1 MSTVC
6 DIIKPQTL
14 AYSVNVDYNNS
25 PMGTRT
31 EIKIEYLKQI
41 FKGSDDLIRDLE
53 RITYMQDVIKGQLI
67 AGPQINCENIYI
79 LKKGSINTYFVYD
92 GKKIIVDTLKPGD
105 IFGDVNGVGS
115 IAGECDEAPF
125 VEAGEESVLS
135 ITNSHDLYRVMQR
148 FPDLAI
154 QVLRNVGNRLSRAE
168 RKIQDLA
175 LRPVSERIVRELTR
189 LAEINGENTVRYY
202 RLDGTITH
210 EQLAMMVGATRETVT
225 KALTILRSKG
235 IVNIQ
240 QNHYIINKQ
249 MTQPRF
255 KV

>member
-1 MSTVC
+1 MGVR
-6 DIIKPQTL
+6 D
-14 AYSVNVDYNNS
+14 YSDR

-31 EIKIEYLKQI
+31 ELKIEYLKQI
-41 FKGSDDLIRDLE
+41 FKGSDNLIRDLE
-53 RITYMQDVIKGQLI
+53 RITHMQDVTKGQLI

-105 IFGDVNGVGS
+105 IFGDVNGVCS
-115 IAGECDEAPF
+115 VAGTCDESPF
-125 VEAGEESVLS
+125 VEAREDSVLS
-135 ITNSHDLYRVMQR
+135 IANSRDLYRVMQR
-148 FPDLAI
+148 YPDLAI

-189 LAEINGENTVRYY
+189 LAEINGENTVGYY

-255 KV
+255 TGD